1 MKHVFK
7 RIATAAVPSPGDM
20 IRSGDTPDYINI
32 VLSVSVV
39 GEKLAIRSVR
49 YARIQNGHMIR
60 LHGTRSRSFYWQPP
74 KWHIVMLYAI
84 QPVNNYSERMAFLES
99 LKNVDTSYHPP
110 KYKEEA
116 TDDRTN

>member
-7 RIATAAVPSPGDM
+7 RVETATIPCPGDL
-20 IRSGDTPDYINI
+20 IRNGDTPAYVNI

-39 GEKLAIRSVR
+39 KDKLAIRSVR
-49 YARIQNGHMIR
+49 YAHIQDGNVKR
-60 LHGTRSRSFYWQPP
+60 LSGTRSRSFYWQPH

-99 LKNVDTSYHPP
+99 LKDVDTSYHPP
-110 KYKEEA
+110 KCKKEA
-116 TDDRTN
+116 TDDCTN

>member
-7 RIATAAVPSPGDM
+7 RIETATVPRPGDM

-32 VLSVSVV
+32 VLSVSVIR
-39 GEKLAIRSVR
+39 GKLAIRSVR
-49 YARIQNGHMIR
+49 YAHIKNGSVKR
-60 LHGTRSRSFYWQPP
+60 LFGTRSRSFYWQPH
-74 KWHIVMLYAI
+74 KWDIVMLYAI
-84 QPVNNYSERMAFLES
+84 QPVNNYSERMAILES

-116 TDDRTN
+116 TDDCTN